1 MPFIEEFVQVAQVD
15 FDVFLQ
21 VKLITMC
28 QVNFHL
34 VCLQNMAVITIFGR
48 LPKLILIH
56 VFGLQGG
63 CVTFSGP

>member
-1 MPFIEEFVQVAQVD
+1 MPFTEEFGQVAQVD
-15 FDVFLQ
+15 FDDFLR

-34 VCLQNMAVITIFGR
+34 VCLQNRAVITIVGR

-56 VFGLQGG
+56 VFGLQDG
-63 CVTFSGP
+63 CVIFSGP